1 MFSAIR
7 FLQSKLLALLCKIF
21 ILLIGVRF
29 TSSARGYER
38 LLVDAQLSQSSSVLL
53 QKRTVPYVPIAVQ
66 SMVLTVVLVVQ
77 LANLII
83 KMTERCSLLC

>member
-7 FLQSKLLALLCKIF
+7 FLQSKLLALPCKIL

-29 TSSARGYER
+29 ISSARGYER

-53 QKRTVPYVPIAVQ
+53 QKRTVPYIPIAVQ
-66 SMVLTVVLVVQ
+66 SMVLTVVLVFQ
-77 LANLII
+77 LANLLI